1 MSTQEVGILKKM
13 LQSVLD
19 SFGDVKTEK
28 EIVEVTKSLMDEERR
43 ALFVV
48 LAPQEGETTD
58 DLHGDTYTAEEV
70 EKACNNFN
78 THCMKAN
85 LFHQIETE
93 DAKIVQSFITPSAFK
108 LDDGRE
114 IKKGTWLQWWHFP
127 EGNETSEALWAG
139 VKAGTFNGVSIQGRA
154 MAEELE

>member
-1 MSTQEVGILKKM
+1 MSTQDVGILKKM
-13 LQSVLD
+13 LQTVLD

-28 EIVEVTKSLMDEERR
+28 EVVEVTKSLVDEERM

-48 LAPQEGETTD
+48 LEPQEGDTTTD
-58 DLHGDTYTAEEV
+58 KHGDTYTEREI

-85 LFHQIETE
+85 LFHQVEIE
-93 DAKIVQSFITPSAFK
+93 DAKIVQSYITPSAFK
-108 LDDGRE
+108 TEDGRE
-114 IKKGTWLQWWHFP
+114 IKKGSWLQWWHFP
-127 EGNETSEALWAG
+127 EGNETSDKLWAG
-139 VKAGTFNGVSIQGRA
+139 VKDGSFNGVSIQGRA